1 MRDSINGVQA
11 ATNVHVFEQV
21 KPVDDGSGIAG
32 IDGIAVVGRGV
43 ADTAAHTARIA
54 ISQADARRAIVGF
67 CPPDRQGK
75 GIVDIRLAGC
85 LLYQPASADQGAAQP
100 GKYAV
105 HGAGGQRR
113 RAHHAEVAIWETRR
127 SVGWC
132 VGQQRKP
139 TSYEDDGYTKSH
151 EKAFFYAHFPCIYV
165 YTCMNK
171 ICSVYR
177 HRQAPELTDGR
188 PHHLK

>member
-1 MRDSINGVQA
+1 MRDGINGVQA
-11 ATNVHVFEQV
+11 ATNVPVFEHV
-21 KPVDDGSGIAG
+21 KPVDDGGGIAG
-32 IDGIAVVGRGV
+32 IDGIAVVGRWV
-43 ADTAAHTARIA
+43 ADAAAHTARIA

-85 LLYQPASADQGAAQP
+85 LLYQRAGADHGAAQP

-127 SVGWC
+127 SVGWRVQSR

-139 TSYEDDGYTKSH
+139 ASYEDDGYAKSR

-171 ICSVYR
+171 ICSVY
-177 HRQAPELTDGR
+177 L
-188 PHHLK
+188 HL